1 MPHCFSRSTACL
13 CAAALLLLAASA
25 GAGEHDRAFS
35 PGEKLT
41 FQIKWGPFPAGE
53 AVLEVLPMERQDGT
67 PVYHF
72 AMEVKTNAFL
82 DLFYYYRSR
91 IDAYAELQM
100 NRSLLYKQTTQTG
113 RKTKDVIVDFD
124 WQNNL
129 AHFHRTETFF
139 RPKRK
144 TNVKSLQTPL
154 LPGTF
159 DPLSAFYYTRM
170 LAPQERTLTTRP
182 ISDGKRTLRANLKVI
197 GRETIRLNGQSYD
210 TFLVQPDLK
219 GVNPVFEK
227 EAGAT
232 ILIWVSADERRI
244 PIKLKSKVSVG
255 SFTGELVGVEGV
267 QGFDITGM
275 TGGGRISNAAAA
287 VPDSFPES

>member
-1 MPHCFSRSTACL
+1 MPHCFSRSIACL
-13 CAAALLLLAASA
+13 CSAALLLLVVDAWA
-25 GAGEHDRAFS
+25 GGPERAFS
-35 PGEKLT
+35 PGERLS
-41 FQIKWGPFPAGE
+41 FQIKWGPIPAGE
-53 AVLEVLPMERQDGT
+53 AVLEVLPMERRDGT

-91 IDAYAELQM
+91 IDAYAELPM
-100 NRSLLYKQTTQTG
+100 NRSLLYKQTTKTG
-113 RKTKDVIVDFD
+113 RKIKDVIVDFD

-144 TNVKSLQTPL
+144 TNVKSLETPL

-170 LAPQERTLTTRP
+170 LAPQERTLVTRP
-182 ISDGKRTLRANLKVI
+182 ISDGKRTLRANLKVV
-197 GRETIRLNGQSYD
+197 GRETITLNGQSYD
-210 TFLVQPDLK
+210 TFLVEPDLK

-232 ILIWVSADERRI
+232 ILIWVSADNHRI
-244 PIKLKSKVSVG
+244 PIKLKSKVLIG

-267 QGFDITGM
+267 QGYDDTGM
-275 TGGGRISNAAAA
+275 AGGGRISTAPAAA
-287 VPDSFPES
+287 PGSFPES